1 MAESSPPPPSSPPP
15 ASVPTAKPGEPRPTG
30 ASSTP
35 PSAPRLSL
43 TDFVDLGT
51 LQEIQDAFASVTRL
65 STTILDADGKPATVP
80 TDAAKRHQ
88 SDLVFEQLIDIDE
101 FDADVENA
109 AIDGNLSEGGAS
121 SGGGAKQFQ
130 APITVEG
137 QTLGSIIIEPAGPS
151 ADDLAPDLRELENLA
166 DALDLDDVQ
175 RQELLD
181 SAELA
186 FATNR
191 GAAIQFLYLM
201 ANAIARLCFE
211 QYHAQQR
218 LEELSVLYRV
228 STVLAGREDLQQT
241 LDTAA
246 RSVAD
251 LIKVRAVVIRMM
263 KDSEEGP
270 VLERRANTG
279 LSEDYINKGQLLVNR
294 SEMLAAAL
302 RGETIYIE
310 DMTTDPRVYYPDQA
324 RTEKL
329 ASMLCVGII
338 YQGQAIGTLQLFTQ
352 EIRKFTQFEID
363 LVRAIAQLL
372 ATAIENTRL
381 DAARADNQ
389 KMLRQLHLAADVQRR
404 MLPRKMPEVPG
415 YDIAARYVPS
425 FELSG
430 DFYDFINLDH
440 SLGIGVGD
448 VVGKG
453 VAASL
458 LMASV
463 RASLRAF
470 AQDVYDLDEVISRVN
485 KQMCRDTLDAEFV
498 TLWYGT
504 LDRDTGRLT
513 YCNAGH
519 EAPLLVRDGKLIPL
533 DIGGMIVGVDRDQT
547 YDKGVFDFRPGDMLL
562 LYTDGLPDAMN
573 ADGHRF
579 GRQRTEQL
587 LLDVADKS
595 ANDALNH
602 ILWTVR
608 QYTGPRRATDDTTL
622 IVIKA
627 R

>member
-1 MAESSPPPPSSPPP
+1 MDHSTPPPPKRD
-15 ASVPTAKPGEPRPTG
+15 TAAP
-30 ASSTP
+30 P

-65 STTILDADGKPATVP
+65 STTILDADGQPATLP

-88 SDLVFEQLIDIDE
+88 SDLVFEQLIDIDDPATE
-101 FDADVENA
+101 GTV
-109 AIDGNLSEGGAS
+109 SET
-121 SGGGAKQFQ
+121 GAKQFQ

-151 ADDLAPDLRELENLA
+151 TDELAPDLHELEGLA
-166 DALDLDDVQ
+166 DALNLDEVQ
-175 RQELLD
+175 RQELID

-186 FATNR
+186 FGTNR

-246 RSVAD
+246 RAVAD
-251 LIKVRAVVIRMM
+251 LVKVRAVVIRIL
-263 KDSEEGP
+263 KDTEDGP
-270 VLERRANTG
+270 ILERRANTG
-279 LSEDYINKGQLLVNR
+279 LSDDYINKGKLLVNR

-302 RGETIYIE
+302 RGETIYIR
-310 DMTTDPRVYYPDQA
+310 DMATDPRVYFPEQA
-324 RTEKL
+324 REENL

-338 YQGQAIGTLQLFTQ
+338 YQGQAIGTLQLFTDEVRQ
-352 EIRKFTQFEID
+352 FTQFDID

-372 ATAIENTRL
+372 AAAIENTRL
-381 DAARADNQ
+381 DEARSENQ

-404 MLPRKMPEVPG
+404 MLPRKMPDVPG

-463 RASLRAF
+463 RSSLRAY
-470 AQDVYDLDEVISRVN
+470 AQDLYDLDEVISRVN
-485 KQMCRDTLDAEFV
+485 KHMCRDTLESEFV

-504 LDRDTGRLT
+504 LDRDSGRLT

-519 EAPLLVRDGKLIPL
+519 EAPLIVRNGELIPL
-533 DIGGMIVGVDRDQT
+533 DIGGMIVGVDRDQA
-547 YDKGVFDFRPGDMLL
+547 YDKGVWDFQPGDMLL

-573 ADGHRF
+573 AQGERF
-579 GRQRTEQL
+579 GRQRTEEL
-587 LLDVADKS
+587 LLSVADKP
-595 ANDALNH
+595 ANDALND

-608 QYTGPRRATDDTTL
+608 QFTGPRRATDDTTL

-627 R
+627 E